1 MDRGGRKKVLGW
13 VEAHFGV
20 ERVRRKESVT
30 EKRKEKSES
39 QWKWK
44 RGWPFPPLATPE
56 MLNLICLGCG
66 FPSSPAAHGANVVT
80 VRKPTVKTHL
90 LAQHNG
96 SLQTSESELLNL
108 LTKESFYC
116 CWRHGATAARKAE
129 RDGSRPCTPPAQLS
143 GKCPFPNPSRAEDAR
158 GRSIAWGWRSA
169 TSASDL

>member
-108 LTKESFYC
+108 LTK
-116 CWRHGATAARKAE
+116 
-129 RDGSRPCTPPAQLS
+129 
-143 GKCPFPNPSRAEDAR
+143 
-158 GRSIAWGWRSA
+158 
-169 TSASDL
+169 AS